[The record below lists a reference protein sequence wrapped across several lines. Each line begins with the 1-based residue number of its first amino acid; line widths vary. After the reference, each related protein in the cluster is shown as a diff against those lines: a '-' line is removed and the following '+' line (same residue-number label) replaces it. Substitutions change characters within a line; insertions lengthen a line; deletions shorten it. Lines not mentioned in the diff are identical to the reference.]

1 MKKLL
6 AFLFLQFYFGLS
18 AQTINLNADIKTQD
32 NSLGWLYEEGLREHD
47 GKLYAVETSLN
58 GFKTKKSIARRLEK
72 KVAEYIKRKG
82 IEIEF
87 ENEFWKP
94 PAHNTPPKLTRIYL
108 IPNAEMAKNHAL
120 DKIKE
125 LKEYLEMGIITQEDF
140 DKRAAELKKILLGN

>member
-47 GKLYAVETSLN
+47 GKLYAVETSFN

-72 KVAEYIKRKG
+72 RVAEYIKRKG

-87 ENEFWKP
+87 DNETWRP
-94 PAHNTPPKLTRIYL
+94 PAINTPSKLTRIYI
-108 IPNAEMAKNHAL
+108 IPNAKMTKNQAL
-120 DKIKE
+120 VKIKE
-125 LKEYLEMGIITQEDF
+125 LQEYLEMGIITQEDF
-140 DKRAAELKKILLGN
+140 DKKAVSLKKILLGN